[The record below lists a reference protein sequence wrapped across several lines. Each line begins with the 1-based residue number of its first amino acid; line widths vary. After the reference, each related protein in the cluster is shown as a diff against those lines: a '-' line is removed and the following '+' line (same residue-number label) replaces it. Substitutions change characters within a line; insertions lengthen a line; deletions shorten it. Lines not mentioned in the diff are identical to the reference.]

1 MSSSD
6 LGQDARRRLE
16 TMCRTNDGFEIAEV
30 DMELRGPGDV
40 MGNPTKW
47 GARLESGG
55 PWCATVHLLS
65 SARYLAQEVLEDDPE
80 LGRPEHTALREAL
93 ETALKARSN
102 WVRIW

>member
-6 LGQDARRRLE
+6 LGHDARRRLE

-40 MGNPTKW
+40 MGTQQ
-47 GARLESGG
+47 SGV
-55 PWCATVHLLS
+55 PDLKVADLVRDRPLPS
-65 SARYLAQEVLEDDPE
+65 SARYFAQDLLEEDPT
-80 LGRPEHTALREAL
+80 LGRPEHLALRESL

-102 WVRIW
+102 WVRIS